1 MKVDRSNKKKIK
13 RAKIVKRHL
22 KGMKKNHTHNNN
34 NNTFTINGRQPHQ
47 IQFGNHTISNPNG
60 VSFKIC
66 CSYLSQSAYVT

>member
-34 NNTFTINGRQPHQ
+34 NKSLIALGEIVYIDHTTPLTSIKGQ
-47 IQFGNHTISNPNG
+47 IYRDTTSSPIY
-60 VSFKIC
+60 KK
-66 CSYLSQSAYVT
+66 